1 LRLARL
7 NRALRI
13 AKHLQGRDRD
23 EVFEEARKTPARTA
37 LLTIILA
44 AIVLITISS
53 LLILPLERGAAGAE
67 IRSGADAFWW
77 SFVTVTT
84 VGYGDYTPVTFPGRV
99 LAMVLMTFGIGI
111 FAVLTSFVAA
121 RVVVLQDGG
130 EDEDLG
136 ALMKEENATIRAE
149 LAELKQL
156 LQQQGSMN
164 DDESL

>member
-1 LRLARL
+1 
-7 NRALRI
+7 
-13 AKHLQGRDRD
+13 
-23 EVFEEARKTPARTA
+23 
-37 LLTIILA
+37 
-44 AIVLITISS
+44 VLITISS

-121 RVVVLQDGG
+121 RLVVLQDGG

>member
-1 LRLARL
+1 M
-7 NRALRI
+7 
-13 AKHLQGRDRD
+13 
-23 EVFEEARKTPARTA
+23 
-37 LLTIILA
+37 
-44 AIVLITISS
+44 
-53 LLILPLERGAAGAE
+53 
-67 IRSGADAFWW
+67 
-77 SFVTVTT
+77 TVTT

-130 EDEDLG
+130 EVEDLG